1 MKIDAVLARHPWP
14 WRAIHVLQMDDWVI
28 YDANKQVTMVVCG
41 RHDEGPV
48 ILELVEAHVAAA
60 GRESEARKEGKE
72 Q

>member
-14 WRAIHVLQMDDWVI
+14 WTRHILFGHVT
-28 YDANKQVTMVVCG
+28 DANGVFIDGNYTA
-41 RHDEGPV
+41 DA